1 MNTSAWSLPGKRFGA
16 LDLAIVANI
25 RHGCRMLGSVSL
37 NFAYKQERS
46 RVKITAPL
54 PAYSDA

>member
-1 MNTSAWSLPGKRFGA
+1 MEPTPVNVLALWIGYSGKYPPWMQNVGE
-16 LDLAIVANI
+16 
-25 RHGCRMLGSVSL
+25 CEL
-37 NFAYKQERS
+37 NFAYKERS